1 MNKWRLTITPSKT
14 KLIIFNH
21 RIQDHSPTINI
32 CDNIIK
38 PSQTVKYLGIEID
51 NKLKFNHHTA
61 VIKRKIVTRAKHF
74 RNLTYKNEGIAIET
88 AANIYKMICRPM
100 LEYGSA
106 IFYNSKGPAKNN
118 IKVAETTSLR
128 QITRMRH
135 PDNPL
140 HNPSNRMPYE
150 KTGI

>member
-1 MNKWRLTITPSKT
+1 MS
-14 KLIIFNH
+14 
-21 RIQDHSPTINI
+21 
-32 CDNIIK
+32 
-38 PSQTVKYLGIEID
+38 
-51 NKLKFNHHTA
+51 
-61 VIKRKIVTRAKHF
+61 
-74 RNLTYKNEGIAIET
+74 
-88 AANIYKMICRPM
+88 M

-140 HNPSNRMPYE
+140 HNPSNRMLYE
-150 KTGI
+150 ETGIEPINERLNKLFKYLFINDSNKNLIEPHIVKIPEDSARRYPGRTLFEEVCYTSRQ